1 MRAQWHRAKKRGEKE
16 MRRRYLTLTFLAA
29 VLLGLPADVSRAAVV
44 YPLEIFTNNG
54 SYYNSPDLNLYVE
67 VSDGEDQAGFT
78 FYNENLFSSS
88 IARIYFD
95 GGPLLDIAD
104 ITEGTG
110 TSFSQSATPSNLP
123 GGKPLE
129 PSFVTTAG
137 FSIGSDAPRPHS
149 GVNPGEWVQITFDLI
164 NGGSFQSVIDEL
176 DTGVLRIGIHLIALP
191 DGSSESAIAVPE
203 PATIAL
209 LGLGALALLRKRR
222 LTTNSAG

>member
-1 MRAQWHRAKKRGEKE
+1 
-16 MRRRYLTLTFLAA
+16 MRRSYLAVTFLVAI
-29 VLLGLPADVSRAAVV
+29 LSGLPAGVSRAAVV

-54 SYYNSPDLNLYVE
+54 SYYNSPDLDLYVE
-67 VSDGEDQAGFT
+67 VSDEEGRVSFT
-78 FYNENLFSSS
+78 FYNESLINSS

-95 GGPLLDIAD
+95 GGSLSSIAD

-110 TSFSQSATPSNLP
+110 TSFSQPATPSNLP

-129 PSFVTTAG
+129 PPFVTTAG

-164 NGGSFQSVIDEL
+164 NGGTFPGVINEL
-176 DTGVLRIGIHLIALP
+176 DTDTLRIGAHIIALP
-191 DGSSESAIAVPE
+191 DGSSESAAVFPE
-203 PATIAL
+203 PTTIAL

-222 LTTNSAG
+222 D